1 MEKER
6 LFELIRKEEILLFA
20 GAGLSMYAG
29 YPSGK
34 SLGETFY
41 QNLTPNEQKEIE
53 LTSDLLKLTEDIFNI
68 KNGNKNYLIEILKRE
83 FQKDPISTETHN
95 ILAKVPQIKTVI
107 TTNYDT
113 LFETTNKNLEV
124 IRRSSDYSVVD
135 SKKQQLF
142 KIHGDLS
149 DTKNIVLTKSD
160 YNNFFIENKD
170 ETVFWTAI
178 KDRLASNH
186 ILFIGY
192 ALEDDNIMFMF
203 ERILKELGENRKELF
218 FVAPSISQTK
228 KKFLDRKGINF
239 IESAGEN
246 LIKDIYEDLKLN
258 YFPGLAKGHGTADI
272 AFNFGLSNQIDLQI
286 SKHKDSLQIHKFSS
300 LQGLGKTEIKFNLEL
315 PDDKKE
321 GILKA
326 LNGKSFDDVI
336 LDSEIIREFSHF
348 FNGIRISNGD
358 NVKKFLVKKIPDI
371 HGDFEFVFED
381 GFEIDNYKM
390 EIFIINPEENK
401 SQIKIVFIDFTINIE
416 IVFNDD
422 NTQYK
427 IDILPN
433 KLISSVKSGLNFYN
447 IASRITN
454 NQSFKLFKEDKPFY
468 TYDNKIQFDEDSF
481 DAKFL
486 LDYFQKLKKIE
497 QFFNVKFFNIDFN
510 QINENIVENVLAY
523 TEKQALKVKFDGLT
537 LKDYNQEQIHQML
550 TAPQDEWGLFYS
562 NPEISSYNL
571 HSLDFK
577 IGFKHHIVMDAYIA
591 NKQDILSKKT
601 TIIKLKSKSNSMQ
614 IQYSDQKNIISNQYD
629 SGQE

>member
-41 QNLTPNEQKEIE
+41 KNLTPSEQKEVE

-83 FQKDPISTETHN
+83 FQKDPISTEIHN
-95 ILAKVPQIKTVI
+95 ILAKIPQIKTVI

-401 SQIKIVFIDFTINIE
+401 SQIKIVFIDFTVNIE
-416 IVFNDD
+416 IIFNDD

-427 IDILPN
+427 IEILPN
-433 KLISSVKSGLNFYN
+433 KLISSVKSGLTFYN

-454 NQSFKLFKEDKPFY
+454 NQSFKLFKDNELLY
-468 TYDNKIQFDEDSF
+468 TYDNKFQFDGDPYG
-481 DAKFL
+481 AKFL

-497 QFFNVKFFNIDFN
+497 QYFNVKFSNIDFN

-523 TEKQALKVKFDGLT
+523 TEKQALKVKFNGLT

-550 TAPQDEWGLFYS
+550 TAPQDEWALFYS

-629 SGQE
+629 SGQG